1 MADALPAGIERRK
14 DRAVEAPDLSR
25 VDARAGVLLVIVYLI
40 DAALL
45 AGFCGLGLAGWIV
58 PALYA
63 TTGLAV
69 AGGFGLAAARAKA
82 RRLNETTAVLVQTVV
97 ALCVTLG
104 VAWFY
109 PGIAILMLL
118 TVVVILPTAALRL
131 SPAQLLVLA
140 LCAALG
146 CVAVVYRHQGQ
157 LAIPIASLR
166 EQALTGAFFLWTL
179 IKGTSVN
186 LAGMALRLALDD
198 SHRKL
203 SSALARVEELAETD
217 ELTGLANR
225 RRILDVLLKVHEQQ
239 GNLGQ
244 SYAVAMLDV
253 DHFKRINDTFGHAL
267 GDEVLRTLGALL
279 QGTKRVD
286 DAAGRIGGEE
296 FLLVLPGSTTAGEAN
311 AMAERLRLAVEG
323 YDWSKLQPELHVTAS
338 IGLTVVEAGEDPE
351 NVLRRADEGLYE
363 AKRSGRNR
371 ISLVSAVS
379 VAASSR

>member
-1 MADALPAGIERRK
+1 MTDSLPAGIERRK
-14 DRAVEAPDLSR
+14 GRAVEAPDLSR
-25 VDARAGVLLVIVYLI
+25 VDARAGALLVVVYLI

-58 PALYA
+58 PALYV
-63 TTGLAV
+63 TTGLIV
-69 AGGFGLAAARAKA
+69 AGGFGLAAARAKKS
-82 RRLNETTAVLVQTVV
+82 RLKETTAVLVQTVV
-97 ALCVTLG
+97 ALLLTLG
-104 VAWFY
+104 VACFY

-131 SPAQLLVLA
+131 SPRQLLVLA
-140 LCAALG
+140 PLAAVG
-146 CVAVVYRHQGQ
+146 CVAVVYRHQGL
-157 LAIPIASLR
+157 LAIPIGSLR

-198 SHRKL
+198 SLSKL

-239 GNLGQ
+239 SNLGR
-244 SYAVAMLDV
+244 SFAVAMLDV
-253 DHFKRINDTFGHAL
+253 DHFKRINDTYGHAL
-267 GDEVLRTLGALL
+267 GDKVLRTIGTLIR
-279 QGTKRVD
+279 GTKRVD

-296 FLLVLPGSTTAGEAN
+296 FLLVLPGTTTADDAN

-323 YDWSKLQPELHVTAS
+323 YDWSKLHPELHVTAS
-338 IGLTVVEAGEDPE
+338 IGLTVAQAGEDPE
-351 NVLRRADEGLYE
+351 KILRRADEGLYE

-371 ISLVSAVS
+371 ISLVSAVFA
-379 VAASSR
+379 V

>member
-1 MADALPAGIERRK
+1 MTDALPAGMERRK

-25 VDARAGVLLVIVYLI
+25 VDARAGALLVVVYLI

-45 AGFCGLGLAGWIV
+45 AGYCGLGLAGWIV
-58 PALYA
+58 PALYVA
-63 TTGLAV
+63 TGIAV
-69 AGGFGLAAARAKA
+69 AGGFGLAAARSKKT
-82 RRLNETTAVLVQTVV
+82 RLKETTPVLVQTMV
-97 ALCVTLG
+97 ALFLTLG
-104 VAWFY
+104 VAWSY

-131 SPAQLLVLA
+131 SPRQLLVLA
-140 LCAALG
+140 LLATVG
-146 CVAVVYRHQGQ
+146 CVAVVVRHQGQ
-157 LAIPIASLR
+157 LSIPIGSLR

-198 SHRKL
+198 SHSKL
-203 SSALARVEELAETD
+203 SGALARVEELAETD

-239 GNLGQ
+239 SSLGR
-244 SYAVAMLDV
+244 SFAVAMLDV
-253 DHFKRINDTFGHAL
+253 DHFKRINDTYGHAL
-267 GDEVLRTLGALL
+267 GDEVLRIIGTLMR
-279 QGTKRVD
+279 GTKRVD

-296 FLLVLPGSTTAGEAN
+296 FLLVLPGTTTAGEAN

-338 IGLTVVEAGEDPE
+338 IGLTVAQAGEDPE
-351 NVLRRADEGLYE
+351 KVLRRADEGLYE

-371 ISLVSAVS
+371 TSLVPAISA
-379 VAASSR
+379 AAS